1 MLARSRA
8 LILFISIWILDF
20 GPEKLPGLSRIKRAP
35 DPIDETRNCDQFPQD
50 QRVREYILLS
60 SNRKKKQIGSYNCIY
75 DCSLLIL
82 LLLDDEVM
90 EGWLAAPTL

>member
-1 MLARSRA
+1 MKLVIVTNFPKTKGCANIFCY
-8 LILFISIWILDF
+8 LVI
-20 GPEKLPGLSRIKRAP
+20 EK
-35 DPIDETRNCDQFPQD
+35 
-50 QRVREYILLS
+50 
-60 SNRKKKQIGSYNCIY
+60 KKKQIGSYNCIY